1 MSDLYLYNSL
11 TKKKELFV
19 PIKSDSVSMYTCG
32 FTVYDHTHIGHIKK
46 YVGDDLVKRALQFNG
61 YKVNHVQNVTDVGHL
76 VSDSDEGEDK
86 MEKGARKYN
95 LTVEE
100 ISRKYEKEFYSTMDK
115 MNVIRPNIVERAASD
130 KSIAE
135 QISNIEKL
143 VANEYAYVTELGVYF
158 NVAKLPNYNP
168 FSNQNLEDKLQ
179 GSREGLI
186 THPNKKNNADFAI
199 WVFRKGDHAN
209 HTMHWDSPWGDGFPG
224 WHIECST
231 ISMANLGERIDIH
244 TGGIDHLEIHHPNEI
259 AQNYGI
265 CGHDVV
271 QYWMHHNF
279 LTVDGKKMS
288 KSLNNFYT
296 LEDVISKGFDP
307 MVFRYHML
315 GTHYRQQL
323 NFTWE
328 SLAGADNAYN
338 ILIDN
343 LFLEKGRMDENG
355 EINIDYS
362 DKFLEAINNDFN
374 TPQALAVMWEL
385 LRDKK
390 VSGADRFVTVMKFDE
405 VFGLNLKSKV
415 ENLSKSVNIALPEEI
430 KVLVESR
437 EKARKD
443 GDWKKS
449 DTLRDEITSKGYLV
463 NDTSGGQVVVRIS

>member
-1 MSDLYLYNSL
+1 MSDLFLYNSL

-19 PIKSDSVSMYTCG
+19 PVNADSVSMYTCG

-46 YVGDDLVKRALQFNG
+46 YVGDDLVKRVLQFNG

-95 LTVEE
+95 LSVEE
-100 ISRKYEKEFYSTMDK
+100 ISRKYEEEFYSTMDK
-115 MNVIRPNIVERAASD
+115 MNVLRPTKVERAASD
-130 KSIAE
+130 KSIGE

-168 FSNQNLEDKLQ
+168 FSNQKLEDKLQ

-186 THPNKKNNADFAI
+186 TDPNKKNYADFAL
-199 WVFRKGDHAN
+199 WVFRKGNHAN

-296 LEDVISKGFDP
+296 LDDVVSKGFDP

-328 SLAGADNAYN
+328 ALEGAQNAYN
-338 ILIDN
+338 SILEMLKNVSEVTKTEGNLNDEDN
-343 LFLEKGRMDENG
+343 
-355 EINIDYS
+355 S
-362 DKFLEAINNDFN
+362 KFLEAVNNDFN
-374 TPQALAVMWEL
+374 IPQALAVMWEL

-390 VSGADRFVTVMKFDE
+390 TLPCDKYATVLKFDE
-405 VFGLNLKSKV
+405 VLGLDLVRKMQEVRESGS
-415 ENLSKSVNIALPEEI
+415 EEIPEEVR
-430 KVLVESR
+430 KLVEDR
-437 EKARKD
+437 EQVRKD
-443 GDWKKS
+443 RDWAKS
-449 DTLRDEITSKGYLV
+449 DQLRDSIKASGYLV
-463 NDTSGGQVVVRIS
+463 EDTSEGPKLTKL